1 MSNQKIDFQEQVQQ
15 NNGVT
20 VIDDCMVDLGSRD
33 SQFIS
38 IRQPWN
44 MGSCMGGG
52 VDTQPHN
59 VLPANLSSTV
69 MSRFGSP
76 VPGFST
82 AERYVGLPYDHQ
94 ISSPTFSS
102 QCSKNYDLEY
112 RSYPCST
119 EGFSAQ
125 LAEQDG
131 ADLQQ
136 SRSAVQTAARSL
148 LYGDQSQFYP
158 SAKAYG
164 SPCGNYPGNEHIQQ
178 LKNKLL
184 VDFANSD
191 GRNYLF
197 PINEKQDFRIL
208 DKSYDSSLGQLSFSS
223 QGEKQGLRPLG
234 AVPLNSGNSFSSGA
248 SISSKTRIRWTTELH
263 DKFVECV
270 HCLGGADKATPK
282 AILKLMNSDGLTIFH
297 VKSHLQKYRIAKYM
311 PNSTEGKPERRS
323 SLSDVAQLDIKAG
336 VQLKEALQLQLDV
349 QRRLHE
355 QLEIQR
361 NLQLRIEE
369 QGKQLKMMFD
379 QQQKTR
385 QTLFGDQNSDNMSP
399 NGPSFTLDELQVSSE
414 EGSGCNN
421 FQTKIS

>member
-1 MSNQKIDFQEQVQQ
+1 MNNQKIDFREQVQQ
-15 NNGVT
+15 SNGA
-20 VIDDCMVDLGSRD
+20 INDCIVELGSRD

-38 IRQPWN
+38 VWQPWN
-44 MGSCMGGG
+44 MGACMGGG
-52 VDTQPHN
+52 GIESQPQN
-59 VLPANLSSTV
+59 VLSANLSSTV
-69 MSRFGSP
+69 ISRFGSP

-94 ISSPTFSS
+94 ISSPTLSS
-102 QCSKNYDLEY
+102 QCSKNYDLEF
-112 RSYPCST
+112 RSFPCST
-119 EGFSAQ
+119 EGFSNQ
-125 LAEQDG
+125 LTEQDG
-131 ADLQQ
+131 SEIP
-136 SRSAVQTAARSL
+136 SRSTVETAAKSL
-148 LYGDQSQFYP
+148 LYGDQSQFYA
-158 SAKAYG
+158 SGKTCG
-164 SPCGNYPGNEHIQQ
+164 SPCGNYPESEHQQ

-208 DKSYDSSLGQLSFSS
+208 EKAYDSPPGQLSFSS
-223 QGEKQGLRPLG
+223 QGEKQLLRPLG
-234 AVPLNSGNSFSSGA
+234 VVPLNSGKFFSSGA
-248 SISSKTRIRWTTELH
+248 AISSKTRIRWTTELH
-263 DKFVECV
+263 EKFVECV
-270 HCLGGADKATPK
+270 NRLGGADKATPK

-311 PNSTEGKPERRS
+311 PNSTEGKSEKRS
-323 SLSDVAQLDIKAG
+323 SLNDVTQLDIKAG

-369 QGKQLKMMFD
+369 QGRQLKMMFD

-385 QTLFGDQNSDNMSP
+385 QTLFGDQNLDNMSP
-399 NGPSFTLDELQVSSE
+399 NGPSFSLDEVQVSSE

-421 FQTKIS
+421 FQTNIK